1 MSKILKMVEAH
12 QTGNRYA
19 EIPQVEFTATTS
31 QVPYSYSSG
40 LIYEYDCKLTLG
52 GRVLAKDE
60 QDLSYQLERLRI
72 QLAHEL
78 YGEFKETIVDM
89 YKALQ
94 SRDITEAMNLNDK
107 LYTAMFVDV

>member
-12 QTGNRYA
+12 QTGNRYS
-19 EIPQVEFTATTS
+19 EIPQVQFTDTTS
-31 QVPYSYSSG
+31 QVAYSYSNG
-40 LIYEYDCKLTLG
+40 LIYEYDCELVIG
-52 GRVLAKDE
+52 GRVLAKDG
-60 QDLSYQLERLRI
+60 QDLAYQLERLRI

-78 YGEFKETIVDM
+78 YGEFKDTIVEM

-94 SRDITEAMNLNDK
+94 NRDITEALRLNDK